1 MTLNLQTENY
11 MENLRPA
18 VKGYIAKNKTEFSEC
33 VDKSGHVEFV
43 DENPLY
49 ILGHTDND
57 KDRLQYPGQQIWLA
71 LTQFQTGLV
80 R

>member
-1 MTLNLQTENY
+1 

-57 KDRLQYPGQQIWLA
+57 KDRLQYPGQQI
-71 LTQFQTGLV
+71 
-80 R
+80 